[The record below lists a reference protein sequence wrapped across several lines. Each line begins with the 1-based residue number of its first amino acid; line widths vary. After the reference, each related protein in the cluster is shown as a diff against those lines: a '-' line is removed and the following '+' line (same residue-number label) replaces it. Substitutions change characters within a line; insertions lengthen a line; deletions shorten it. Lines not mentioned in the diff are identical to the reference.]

1 MFVLVVH
8 ICASAVPVIA
18 STLSVETENLA
29 LNGFIY
35 SVGPAWMISQKES
48 EKKQFFFSVP
58 TEKYL
63 HKTVLLMK

>member
-1 MFVLVVH
+1 MFILVVH
-8 ICASAVPVIA
+8 ICARAVPVVA
-18 STLSVETENLA
+18 STLSVQTENLA

-35 SVGPAWMISQKES
+35 SVGPVWMISQKES
-48 EKKQFFFSVP
+48 ERNYFFSPVP